1 MPGAFDRFLATYSAK
16 YPKATECLAKDRKS
30 LLAFYDF
37 PAEHWLHLCT
47 TNPIESSFATIR
59 HRSERTRGCVSR
71 ATLLG
76 LVFKLAMSAEKN
88 WRRVRGFEHLAD
100 VVRGVKF
107 VDGVK
112 QEKRN
117 QVKARVHQVAA

>member
-1 MPGAFDRFLATYSAK
+1 M
-16 YPKATECLAKDRKS
+16 
-30 LLAFYDF
+30 
-37 PAEHWLHLCT
+37 HLRT
-47 TNPIESSFATIR
+47 DHPIESSFATIR

-88 WRRVRGFEHLAD
+88 WRKVRGFEHLAD
-100 VVRGVKF
+100 MVRGVKF

-117 QVKARVHQVAA
+117 QVKARVQQVAA